1 MESFEAIATNLADQ
15 ETFNELTVIEEA
27 LALQAERVS
36 HMPGMN
42 ICTLC
47 FHPFILQR
55 NMKDLV
61 VDGVMFM
68 PLSSGMWH
76 CIRNPVTSNF
86 AIQLC
91 STIRECFK
99 CHNHTNATNGRG

>member
-42 ICTLC
+42 T
-47 FHPFILQR
+47 
-55 NMKDLV
+55 
-61 VDGVMFM
+61 
-68 PLSSGMWH
+68 LSSVIIMFVQGIVMDLMLKG
-76 CIRNPVTSNF
+76 VTFEPPSPP
-86 AIQLC
+86 
-91 STIRECFK
+91 
-99 CHNHTNATNGRG
+99 GRLIFGHSPG